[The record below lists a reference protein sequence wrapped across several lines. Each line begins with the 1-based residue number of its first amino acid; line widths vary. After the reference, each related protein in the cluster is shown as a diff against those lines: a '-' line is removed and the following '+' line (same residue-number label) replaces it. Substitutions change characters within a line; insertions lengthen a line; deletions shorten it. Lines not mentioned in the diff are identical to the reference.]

1 MKKIILSIAIALSSQ
16 LIYAQTD
23 LSLGDA
29 IKIGL
34 ENNYGIQI
42 SRNLTE
48 QASLRNTWG
57 MAGALPSLTFNSTGF
72 FNEELEMSKTNINAQ
87 ATATINYTLFDGFS
101 IRATKAQLENNASL
115 TKGFEM
121 IEIETTIQSIINS
134 YYYVLLQQKMLELN
148 KTIYDISSD
157 RYERQKNANE
167 IGTGGRYEFVLAQT
181 DYLIDKTSYMTQQV
195 TLASAI
201 RSFNL
206 LLNAPLEN
214 VWNLTDQFDVP
225 TDDYELAAMK
235 DMMLANNTNLK
246 NQYLNLQSKEIEI
259 KKMRSELYPSI
270 GLNASMGLGV
280 NKIDEVKT
288 KFYRPQVGFNVSYTL
303 FNGGKNRRNISI
315 AKLDKEAENLRTEE
329 IKLSLESEL
338 LTQFDTFTTY
348 KHLAS
353 LENEKMAAAKVLLDL
368 SEERYQAGSI
378 NSFNYREVQLS
389 YLRSA
394 ISQLNSTLELIV
406 ANTELLRLTGG
417 ILGEEME

>member
-1 MKKIILSIAIALSSQ
+1 MKKIILSLAIALGSQ
-16 LIYAQTD
+16 LLFAQTD
-23 LSLGDA
+23 LSLGEA
-29 IKIGL
+29 IRMGL

-42 SRNLTE
+42 SRNLSE
-48 QASLRNTWG
+48 QASMRNTWG
-57 MAGALPSLTFNSTGF
+57 MAGALPSVTLGSTGF
-72 FNEELEMSKTNINAQ
+72 INEELEKSTTTINAQ
-87 ATATINYTLFDGFS
+87 ATVTVNYTLFSGFS

-167 IGTGGRYEFVLAQT
+167 IGSGGRYEFVLAQT
-181 DYLIDKTSYMTQQV
+181 DYLIDKTSYLTQKV
-195 TLASAI
+195 NLASAI
-201 RSFNL
+201 RNFNI

-214 VWNLTDQFDVP
+214 VWNLTDHFDVP
-225 TDDYELAAMK
+225 TADYQLGAMK

-246 NQYLNLQSKEIEI
+246 NQYLNIQSKEIEI

-270 GLNASMGLGV
+270 GLNASMGAGV
-280 NKIDEVKT
+280 LKVEDVKT
-288 KFYRPQVGFNVSYTL
+288 NFYRPQVGFNVSYTL

-315 AKLDKEAENLRTEE
+315 AKLNKEAENLRTEE
-329 IKLSLESEL
+329 IKLSLEREL
-338 LTQFDTFTTY
+338 LNQFDIFTTY
-348 KHLAS
+348 KHLS
-353 LENEKMAAAKVLLDL
+353 VLENEKMEAAKILLDL
-368 SEERYQAGSI
+368 SEERYEVGAI

-406 ANTELLRLTGG
+406 ANTELIRLTGG